1 MGSNKVKLKRINAPM
16 LIMFVFLIYTAFVAF
31 SYFNK
36 KSIFSY
42 EVRTGS
48 LAKTNI
54 YQGIAIREEEI
65 ITSIDTGYVEYFAR
79 EGEHVGIGD
88 LVYSVDESGVMTG
101 LINSESG
108 GENSLSSEDLGELK
122 NEIAKFSSV
131 YSSDEYSRT
140 YDFLYSMN
148 GMVLKFANANML
160 AEISKANANSDSV
173 KLCKAEKTGYVVYN
187 VDGYESLSV
196 NGISEYVFDTENYEK
211 QQLINSSLIDA
222 GADAYKLITN
232 ENWSIVIQLDSERA
246 AELADEGYVKV
257 RFLEDQRELS
267 GRIEVFQVLDDFYG
281 VLSFNSSVLAYC
293 TERYID
299 IEIIT
304 QEEKGLKIPVSS
316 IVYKEF
322 YLVPEEYSI
331 EEGEENSMF
340 FYRKV
345 FKEDGTLT
353 AERINLHVYAH
364 EDGYYYIDDQALEI
378 GDYLLS
384 KDMSSEYPVATKGQL
399 VGVYNMNMGYADFRR
414 IKKLYE
420 NEEYAI
426 VESNTV
432 YGLRE
437 YDFIVLDSTTVNEGG
452 FVYE

>member
-1 MGSNKVKLKRINAPM
+1 METESKRLKLVNFPM
-16 LIMFVFLIYTAFVAF
+16 IILIGFLMYTAFVAF

-36 KSIFSY
+36 KTIFSY

-48 LAKTNI
+48 LAKSNI
-54 YQGIAIREEEI
+54 YQGIAIRNETI
-65 ITSIDTGYVEYFAR
+65 IPSIDTGYVEYFAR

-88 LVYSVDESGVMTG
+88 LVYTVDESGVMTG

-108 GENSLSSEDLGELK
+108 GENSLSAEDLTDLK

-131 YSSDEYSRT
+131 YSNKEYSRT

-148 GMVLKFANANML
+148 GMVLKYANSNML
-160 AEISKANANSDSV
+160 EQIKKANATSDSV
-173 KLCKAEKTGYVVYN
+173 KLCRAEQTGYVVYN

-196 NGISEYVFDTENYEK
+196 NGINEAVFDKENYEK
-211 QQLINSSLIDA
+211 EQLINATLIDQ
-222 GADAYKLITN
+222 GADAYKLITS
-232 ENWSIVIQLDSERA
+232 ENWSIAIQLDSERA

-267 GRIEVFQVLDDFYG
+267 GKIDVYQVLDDFYG
-281 VLSFNSSVLAYC
+281 VLTFNSSVLAYC

-304 QEEKGLKIPVSS
+304 EEETGLKIPVSS

-322 YLVPEEYSI
+322 YLVPEEYAI
-331 EEGEENSMF
+331 EEGEENSMY

-353 AERINLHVYAH
+353 AERINLHVYAF

-378 GDYLLS
+378 GDYLLLR
-384 KDMSSEYPVATKGQL
+384 DMVTEYPVATKGQL

-437 YDFIVLDSTTVNEGG
+437 YDFIVLDSTTVSEGG
-452 FVYE
+452 FVY

>member
-1 MGSNKVKLKRINAPM
+1 MSSNGVKLKRINYPM
-16 LIMFVFLIYTAFVAF
+16 LILIGFLIYTAIVAF

-48 LAKTNI
+48 LAKSNI
-54 YQGIAIREEEI
+54 YQGVAIRSEEI
-65 ITSIDTGYVEYFAR
+65 VSAVDTGYVEYFAR

-88 LVYSVDESGVMTG
+88 LIYTVDESGVMTG
-101 LINSESG
+101 LINSEAG
-108 GENSLSSEDLGELK
+108 GENALSNENLSELK
-122 NEIAKFSSV
+122 NEISKFTKV
-131 YSSDEYSRT
+131 YKSNEFNRT

-148 GMVLKFANANML
+148 GMVLKLANANML
-160 AEISKANANSDSV
+160 EEIRKATATSDSV
-173 KLCKAEKTGYVVYN
+173 KLCRAEKTGYVVYN
-187 VDGYESLSV
+187 IDGMESLSV
-196 NGISEYVFDTENYEK
+196 NGINDMAFDTDNYERE
-211 QQLINSSLIDA
+211 QLLNASLIDA
-222 GADAYKLITN
+222 GADAYKLITS
-232 ENWSIVIQLDSERA
+232 ENWSIAIELDKERA

-267 GRIEVFQVLDDFYG
+267 GKIDVYQVLDKFYG

-304 QEEKGLKIPVSS
+304 EEERGLKIPISS

-322 YLVPEEYSI
+322 YLVPEALAI
-331 EEGEENSMF
+331 EEGEENSMY

-353 AERINLHVYAH
+353 AERINLHVYAF
-364 EDGYYYIDDQALEI
+364 EDGYYYIDDNALEI
-378 GDYLLS
+378 GDYLLYS
-384 KDMSSEYPVATKGQL
+384 DLSGEYPVATKGQL

-437 YDFIVLDSTTVNEGG
+437 YDYIVLDQTSVTEGG
-452 FVYE
+452 FIYE

>member
-1 MGSNKVKLKRINAPM
+1 MSSKRVKLKRVNAPM
-16 LIMFVFLIYTAFVAF
+16 LILIVFLIYTAFIAF

-36 KSIFSY
+36 KTIFSY

-54 YQGIAIREEEI
+54 YQGIAIRSEEI
-65 ITSIDTGYVEYFAR
+65 MPAIDTGYVEYFAR

-88 LVYSVDESGVMTG
+88 LIYSVDESGVMTG
-101 LINSESG
+101 LINSEAG
-108 GENSLSSEDLGELK
+108 GENSLTSEDLAELK
-122 NEIAKFSSV
+122 NEISKFSSV
-131 YSSDEYSRT
+131 YSSDDFGRT

-148 GMVLKFANANML
+148 GMVLKLANANML
-160 AEISKANANSDSV
+160 EEISKANATSDSV
-173 KLCKAEKTGYVVYN
+173 KLCKAEKTGYIVYN

-196 NGISEYVFDTENYEK
+196 NGITESVFDTSTYEK
-211 QQLINSSLIDA
+211 QQLINSSLIDE

-232 ENWSIVIQLDSERA
+232 ENWSIVIQLDGERA

-257 RFLEDQRELS
+257 RFLEDQRVLS
-267 GRIEVFQVLDDFYG
+267 GKIDVFQVLDDFYG
-281 VLSFNSSVLAYC
+281 VLTFNSSVLAYC

-299 IEIIT
+299 VEIIT
-304 QEEKGLKIPVSS
+304 QEETGLKIPISS

-322 YLVPEEYSI
+322 YLVPEEYSV
-331 EEGEENSMF
+331 EEGEENSMY

-353 AERINLHVYAH
+353 AERINLHVYAK
-364 EDGYYYIDDQALEI
+364 EDGFYYIDDQALEI

-384 KDMSSEYPVATKGQL
+384 KDMASEYPVATKGQL

-437 YDFIVLDSTTVNEGG
+437 YDFIVLDSTTVVEGG

>member
-1 MGSNKVKLKRINAPM
+1 MSSNRAKLKRINVPT
-16 LIMFVFLIYTAFVAF
+16 LILIVFLFYIAFEAF

-36 KSIFSY
+36 KTIFSY

-54 YQGIAIREEEI
+54 YQGIALRDEEI
-65 ITSIDTGYVEYFAR
+65 IPSIDTGYIEYFAR

-108 GENSLSSEDLGELK
+108 GENSLEPEDLTQLK

-131 YSSDEYSRT
+131 YSSDDFGRT
-140 YDFLYSMN
+140 YDFLYTVN
-148 GMVLKFANANML
+148 GLVLKLANANML
-160 AEISKANANSDSV
+160 EEISKANATSDSV
-173 KLCKAEKTGYVVYN
+173 KLCRAEKTGYVVYN

-196 NGISEYVFDTENYEK
+196 NGINESVFDTASYEK
-211 QQLINSSLIDA
+211 QQLINTNLIDQ
-222 GADAYKLITN
+222 GTDAYKLITS

-257 RFLEDQRELS
+257 RFLEDQRVLS
-267 GRIEVFQVLDDFYG
+267 GKIDVFQVLDDFYG

-293 TERYID
+293 TERFID

-304 QEEKGLKIPVSS
+304 QEETGLKIPISS

-331 EEGEENSMF
+331 EEGEENSMY

-353 AERINLHVYAH
+353 AERINLHVYAK
-364 EDGYYYIDDQALEI
+364 EDGFYYIDDHALEI

-384 KDMSSEYPVATKGQL
+384 ADMSSEYPVATKGQL

-437 YDFIVLDSTTVNEGG
+437 YDFIVLDSTTVDEGG

>member
-1 MGSNKVKLKRINAPM
+1 MSSNRAKLKRINYPM
-16 LIMFVFLIYTAFVAF
+16 IILMIFLIYTAYVAF

-48 LAKTNI
+48 LAKSNI
-54 YQGIAIREEEI
+54 YQGVAIRDEEI
-65 ITSIDTGYVEYFAR
+65 VTSIDTGYVEYFAR

-88 LVYSVDESGVMTG
+88 LIYSVDESGVMTG

-108 GENSLSSEDLGELK
+108 GENSLSNEDLIELK
-122 NEIAKFSSV
+122 NEISKFSSV
-131 YSSDEYSRT
+131 YDNTEYSRT

-148 GMVLKFANANML
+148 GMVLKLANANML
-160 AEISKANANSDSV
+160 EEISKANATSDSV
-173 KLCKAEKTGYVVYN
+173 KLCRAEKTGYVVYN
-187 VDGYESLSV
+187 VDGMESLSV
-196 NGISEYVFDTENYEK
+196 NGINELTFDNTEYKKE
-211 QQLINSSLIDA
+211 QLLSASLIDE
-222 GADAYKLITN
+222 GSDAYKLITS
-232 ENWSIVIQLDSERA
+232 ENWSIAIQLDSERA
-246 AELADEGYVKV
+246 AELAEEGYVKV

-267 GRIEVFQVLDDFYG
+267 GKIDVYQVLDNFYG

-293 TERYID
+293 TERFID

-304 QEEKGLKIPVSS
+304 EEEKGLKIPVSS
-316 IVYKEF
+316 VVYKEF
-322 YLVPEEYSI
+322 YLVPEELAI
-331 EEGEENSMF
+331 EEGEENSMYF
-340 FYRKV
+340 LRKV

-353 AERINLHVYAH
+353 AERINLHVYAF

-378 GDYLLS
+378 GDYLLYS
-384 KDMSSEYPVATKGQL
+384 DMASEYPVATKGQL

-437 YDFIVLDSTTVNEGG
+437 YDYIVLDSTTVAEGG